1 MNIISKFVTAIISG
15 MLISNANASII
26 TIETGFSSTGQQIDA
41 AAYKSAVD
49 AAVSSP
55 SNGYGSTI
63 VPIYNISNHSLFSN
77 GSSTDIAFKSTI
89 EFYVSAANAGAWDFR
104 AGVDFGRGGALFIDG
119 IAYDFKSNDMWWNGN
134 YSDALQF
141 LSATSLNLAA
151 GNHTLNIY
159 GFEGCCDGYQQVQF
173 SIGGEPFTTFGATD
187 NLSPIPEPET
197 YAMLLTGLG
206 LIGFM
211 ARSRKQSII

>member
-104 AGVDFGRGGALFIDG
+104 AGVDFGRGGGSF
-119 IAYDFKSNDMWWNGN
+119 Y
-134 YSDALQF
+134 
-141 LSATSLNLAA
+141 
-151 GNHTLNIY
+151 
-159 GFEGCCDGYQQVQF
+159 
-173 SIGGEPFTTFGATD
+173 
-187 NLSPIPEPET
+187 
-197 YAMLLTGLG
+197 
-206 LIGFM
+206 
-211 ARSRKQSII
+211 